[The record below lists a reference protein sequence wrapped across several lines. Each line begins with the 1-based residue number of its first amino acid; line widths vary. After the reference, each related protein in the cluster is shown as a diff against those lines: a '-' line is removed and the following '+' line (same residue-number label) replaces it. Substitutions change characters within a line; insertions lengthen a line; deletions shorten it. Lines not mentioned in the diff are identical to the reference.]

1 MLRRELIPRRMRP
14 GRGVLGS
21 PGGGLELLTPDAVA
35 LGRLSEEEYRPTLDD
50 GNIGGV

>member
-1 MLRRELIPRRMRP
+1 MHP
-14 GRGVLGS
+14 GRGVLDS
-21 PGGGLELLTPDAVA
+21 PGGGLELLPPETVA